1 MYHGQDETRCNKGKG
16 ARMRIFKEAE
26 RTEHWARDIDE
37 RLDIVLD
44 PCGTSIP
51 INWTGG
57 FDPFKADRTPR

>member
-1 MYHGQDETRCNKGKG
+1 
-16 ARMRIFKEAE
+16 MRIFKEAE